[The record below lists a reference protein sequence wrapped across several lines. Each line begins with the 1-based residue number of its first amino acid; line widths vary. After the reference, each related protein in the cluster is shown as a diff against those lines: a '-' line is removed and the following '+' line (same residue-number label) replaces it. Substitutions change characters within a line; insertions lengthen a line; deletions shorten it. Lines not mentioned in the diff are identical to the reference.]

1 VSQDIQPFPL
11 ERHLIDVE
19 REKSLQRSIVMGM
32 KSKCAVVLSVVLATA
47 GWVAA
52 GSEYEEIV
60 DRSYPLDAGGI
71 VALENVNG
79 DVSIEIWESAEVR
92 MYAVKR
98 SSSQDLLDRLE
109 IEVST
114 ERNAV
119 RIDTQYPSMRHSDH
133 ERGSFMK
140 VEYTLTVPRTARLD
154 DIDLVNGNLTVVGVE
169 GGVSVATVNGNIDI
183 RDCAGDAEIST
194 VNGAIEARVDR
205 LGHGDRLD
213 METVNGRLDL
223 YLASSIDADVAAESV
238 NGKLRNDFGIEVHK
252 GKYVGSDF
260 RGSVGGGG
268 AKVELET
275 VNGSI
280 NVHRW

>member
-1 VSQDIQPFPL
+1 
-11 ERHLIDVE
+11 
-19 REKSLQRSIVMGM
+19 MGM
-32 KSKCAVVLSVVLATA
+32 KSNCAVILSLLLVTA
-47 GWVAA
+47 GWAAA
-52 GSEYEEIV
+52 GSGYEEIV
-60 DRSYPLDAGGI
+60 DQIYPLEAGGT

-79 DVSIEIWESAEVR
+79 DVSIEIWEKDEVR

-98 SSSQDLLDRLE
+98 ASSRELLDGLE
-109 IEVST
+109 IKVNAG
-114 ERNAV
+114 RNAV
-119 RIDTQYPSMRHSDH
+119 QIDTQYPSTRHSDH

-154 DIDLVNGNLTVVGVE
+154 DIDLVNGDVTVVGVE
-169 GGVSVATVNGNIDI
+169 GGMSVATVNGNIDV
-183 RDCAGDAEIST
+183 RDCAGDAELGT

-205 LGHGDRLD
+205 LAYGNRLK
-213 METVNGRLDL
+213 MESVNGQLDL
-223 YLASSIDADVAAESV
+223 YLASSIGAALEAESV
-238 NGKLRNDFGIEVHK
+238 NGKLRNDLGIEVHK

>member
-1 VSQDIQPFPL
+1 
-11 ERHLIDVE
+11 
-19 REKSLQRSIVMGM
+19 MGM
-32 KSKCAVVLSVVLATA
+32 KSNCAVILGLVLATA
-47 GWVAA
+47 GWAAA
-52 GSEYEEIV
+52 GSGYEEIV
-60 DRSYPLDAGGI
+60 DQSFPLEAGGT

-79 DVSIEIWESAEVR
+79 DVSIEVWDGAEVR

-98 SSSQDLLDRLE
+98 ASSQELLDGLE
-109 IEVST
+109 ITVNAG
-114 ERNAV
+114 RNEV
-119 RIDTQYPSMRHSDH
+119 RIDTRYPSMRHSDH
-133 ERGSFMK
+133 QRDSFMK
-140 VEYTLTVPRTARLD
+140 VEYTLTVPRSARLD

-169 GGVSVATVNGNIDI
+169 GGISVATVNGNIDI
-183 RDCAGDAEIST
+183 RDCAGDAEIGT

-205 LGHGDRLD
+205 LSYGNRLD
-213 METVNGRLDL
+213 METVNGRVDL
-223 YLASSIDADVAAESV
+223 YLASSIEADLAAESV